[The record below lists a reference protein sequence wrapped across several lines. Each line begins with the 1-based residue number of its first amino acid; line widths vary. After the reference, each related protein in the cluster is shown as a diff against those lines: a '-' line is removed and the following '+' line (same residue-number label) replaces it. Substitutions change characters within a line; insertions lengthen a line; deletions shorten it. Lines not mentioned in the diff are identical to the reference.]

1 MGIRRPG
8 TKGYEEVDGVNVSS
22 PPSAN
27 NGNGINNN
35 LTVPEFELAS
45 VSVVPDGERQL
56 HDVYFFG
63 NFLQI
68 VQFLTLSDYF
78 RHIYGS
84 ASCQCFGLWLV
95 SGEIVT
101 VCWTLLDERL
111 DGDDDS
117 FGAWTSAS
125 L

>member
-56 HDVYFFG
+56 RCLFFG
-63 NFLQI
+63 NFP
-68 VQFLTLSDYF
+68 QFLTLSDYF
-78 RHIYGS
+78 RHIYGG

-117 FGAWTSAS
+117 LGAGTGTA